1 MQWFLMLALA
11 SGPAFA
17 WKASKAS
24 DAELVEALD
33 NPEVEIRE
41 DAVIE
46 IEDRLLGEAVPKL
59 LELAKSDPSDAVR
72 KRALVALESI
82 RPDDLYAVCDH
93 IIRNDDNK
101 GQRGKALSILEK
113 TGPSSF
119 SGSVGHALS
128 SDEDASIRRKAA
140 IIIGK
145 RNWSDQQ
152 DALASSGVV
161 DADVKVVYA
170 SYRALIR
177 LGDEAMRP
185 LIHAGLENMDDEKL
199 REEIARGLGESP
211 LAVDREPLLA
221 RLDDPDIDVA
231 VLSAHALAKLGDE
244 SVGPILREKSKKA
257 VEEKLAVEFAKAAA
271 QLGS

>member
-1 MQWFLMLALA
+1 MAERETALIVGVGPGLGAALA
-11 SGPAFA
+11 RRFA
-17 WKASKAS
+17 
-24 DAELVEALD
+24 DAGMNVGLAARDSARLAPLV
-33 NPEVEIRE
+33 
-41 DAVIE
+41 
-46 IEDRLLGEAVPKL
+46 
-59 LELAKSDPSDAVR
+59 
-72 KRALVALESI
+72 
-82 RPDDLYAVCDH
+82 
-93 IIRNDDNK
+93 
-101 GQRGKALSILEK
+101 
-113 TGPSSF
+113 
-119 SGSVGHALS
+119 
-128 SDEDASIRRKAA
+128 
-140 IIIGK
+140 
-145 RNWSDQQ
+145 

-231 VLSAHALAKLGDE
+231 VLSARALAKLGDE